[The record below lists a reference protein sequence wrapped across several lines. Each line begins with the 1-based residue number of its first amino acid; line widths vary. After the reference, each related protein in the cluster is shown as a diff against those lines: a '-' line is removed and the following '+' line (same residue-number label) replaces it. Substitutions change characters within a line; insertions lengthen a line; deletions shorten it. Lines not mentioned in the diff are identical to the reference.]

1 MGIKSVIVAP
11 ERVDRVV
18 SVRSHLRMSMHGAQ
32 LNRATLYSMSS
43 FRFDEAG
50 LSTQNDHELDEVDL
64 GIIELL
70 NAEPRIGVLELSR
83 RLEVARGTVQSRLD
97 KLIAR
102 GVITG
107 FGPDLD
113 LAAIGYGVMAFTTVE
128 VVQGR
133 ISDVIEPL
141 RDIPEVLEVHSIAG
155 QGDLLVRLAARSNE
169 HLMDLLE
176 RILSIDDVA
185 RTSTAMALSG
195 QIAYRTLPLARSA
208 VRPS

>member
-1 MGIKSVIVAP
+1 
-11 ERVDRVV
+11 
-18 SVRSHLRMSMHGAQ
+18 MHGAQ
-32 LNRATLYSMSS
+32 LNRATLYNMSS

-195 QIAYRTLPLARSA
+195 QIAYRTLPLTRSA

>member
-1 MGIKSVIVAP
+1 MA
-11 ERVDRVV
+11 
-18 SVRSHLRMSMHGAQ
+18 
-32 LNRATLYSMSS
+32 
-43 FRFDEAG
+43 
-50 LSTQNDHELDEVDL
+50 TQNDHQLDEVDL
-64 GIIELL
+64 GIVELL

-83 RLEVARGTVQSRLD
+83 RLDVARGTVQSRVD
-97 KLIAR
+97 KLMAR

-141 RDIPEVLEVHSIAG
+141 GDIPEVLEVHSIAG

-185 RTSTAMALSG
+185 RTSTAMALSS
-195 QIAYRTLPLARSA
+195 QIAYRTLPLARSS
-208 VRPS
+208 VTPI